1 MQADAARN
9 KALEKIGEKL
19 LKDGFNLTSLNNEE
33 LSAIAVQFT
42 GDAPPDHIPRET
54 VIEILSQQ
62 DSVKQWAM
70 SVREKMAPKATEMA
84 TEQVRK
90 HVDSIQ
96 AKVESKIQ
104 NDPMAAKIAEKF
116 GDWLKDSGY
125 TTVELTQMLDANKD
139 GFITNDEATQFVQ
152 QISKSEPPQ
161 WVIDR
166 LMDVMDSND
175 DGRLSVQEWWGFL
188 ESIGF
193 EQPPP
198 IDEFED
204 LEQELDDTPEL
215 TEAEAR
221 ELVAQAN
228 LDAEQQALD
237 NGDELRSMMS
247 SSSSLEPSSSILPS
261 YEQQHASSNSEEAVE
276 IPSKIVLDFE
286 FKDIPS
292 KKKILLTIPANVT
305 VGASDDQQ
313 IQENGK
319 KALSGQ
325 STVEIEQMAREIV
338 SEEFTLAIS
347 MITIEDI
354 NRNKKWFLDH
364 CTDIIDK
371 KLNTIGLQ
379 VLDID
384 VIDIT
389 DSAGVIEEM
398 GAKAVAEH
406 TAQHE
411 TGPVDI
417 NTISWEI
424 ENSTEL
430 MIEKLE
436 QSRLSSEAD
445 AIIADCYEHLC
456 ALKVEQIDRTLVA
469 DGEYRG
475 GYTIVGEI
483 DGGPFSAGVMFPADA
498 NDTILS
504 LKTGI
509 MINCVGQIVKWSSGR
524 RLALLKGRDP
534 VLR

>member
-1 MQADAARN
+1 MLMQADAARN

-104 NDPMAAKIAEKF
+104 NDPMAAKMAEKF

-139 GFITNDEATQFVQ
+139 GFITNDEATQFVH

-166 LMDVMDSND
+166 LMGVMDSND

-221 ELVAQAN
+221 ELIAQAN
-228 LDAEQQALD
+228 LGAEQQ
-237 NGDELRSMMS
+237 
-247 SSSSLEPSSSILPS
+247 
-261 YEQQHASSNSEEAVE
+261 
-276 IPSKIVLDFE
+276 
-286 FKDIPS
+286 
-292 KKKILLTIPANVT
+292 
-305 VGASDDQQ
+305 
-313 IQENGK
+313 
-319 KALSGQ
+319 
-325 STVEIEQMAREIV
+325 
-338 SEEFTLAIS
+338 
-347 MITIEDI
+347 
-354 NRNKKWFLDH
+354 
-364 CTDIIDK
+364 
-371 KLNTIGLQ
+371 
-379 VLDID
+379 
-384 VIDIT
+384 
-389 DSAGVIEEM
+389 
-398 GAKAVAEH
+398 
-406 TAQHE
+406 
-411 TGPVDI
+411 
-417 NTISWEI
+417 
-424 ENSTEL
+424 
-430 MIEKLE
+430 
-436 QSRLSSEAD
+436 RL
-445 AIIADCYEHLC
+445 
-456 ALKVEQIDRTLVA
+456 
-469 DGEYRG
+469 
-475 GYTIVGEI
+475 
-483 DGGPFSAGVMFPADA
+483 
-498 NDTILS
+498 
-504 LKTGI
+504 
-509 MINCVGQIVKWSSGR
+509 
-524 RLALLKGRDP
+524 
-534 VLR
+534 

>member
-1 MQADAARN
+1 MHLQ
-9 KALEKIGEKL
+9 I
-19 LKDGFNLTSLNNEE
+19 
-33 LSAIAVQFT
+33 
-42 GDAPPDHIPRET
+42 
-54 VIEILSQQ
+54 
-62 DSVKQWAM
+62 
-70 SVREKMAPKATEMA
+70 
-84 TEQVRK
+84 RK
-90 HVDSIQ
+90 RQSRFHR
-96 AKVESKIQ
+96 K
-104 NDPMAAKIAEKF
+104 
-116 GDWLKDSGY
+116 
-125 TTVELTQMLDANKD
+125 
-139 GFITNDEATQFVQ
+139 
-152 QISKSEPPQ
+152 
-161 WVIDR
+161 
-166 LMDVMDSND
+166 
-175 DGRLSVQEWWGFL
+175 
-188 ESIGF
+188 
-193 EQPPP
+193 
-198 IDEFED
+198 
-204 LEQELDDTPEL
+204 
-215 TEAEAR
+215 
-221 ELVAQAN
+221 
-228 LDAEQQALD
+228 
-237 NGDELRSMMS
+237 
-247 SSSSLEPSSSILPS
+247 SSLIL
-261 YEQQHASSNSEEAVE
+261 NSKTF
-276 IPSKIVLDFE
+276 PQ
-286 FKDIPS
+286 
-292 KKKILLTIPANVT
+292 KKILLTIPANVT

-406 TAQHE
+406 TAQHG

-456 ALKVEQIDRTLVA
+456 ALKKSSKLTEHWWPTANIVVDIPLLVKLTA
-469 DGEYRG
+469 VRFQPESCSQPMQ
-475 GYTIVGEI
+475 TIR
-483 DGGPFSAGVMFPADA
+483 FSP
-498 NDTILS
+498 
-504 LKTGI
+504 
-509 MINCVGQIVKWSSGR
+509 
-524 RLALLKGRDP
+524 
-534 VLR
+534 